1 MISRL
6 LFMLFVVVV
15 QAKKP
20 TIMDVLKNDGRF
32 GILVSALESACLHD
46 YLRKATGGHR
56 SDEYTVFAPTDE
68 AFESLAPQEMEYIQ
82 SNLYT
87 VIQHHVIKKKALIA
101 SLLDGDR
108 HLTFSRGYVN
118 VAVSND
124 IMIDD
129 AKIITPDV
137 MAKNGVIHVIDKVLI
152 AQDAAV

>member
-56 SDEYTVFAPTDE
+56 SDEYTVFGVKLCVDCLRYILHLFSA
-68 AFESLAPQEMEYIQ
+68 LQLPQMKHL
-82 SNLYT
+82 NLSPHKKWNIFNLIYT
-87 VIQHHVIKKKALIA
+87 RSFNIM
-101 SLLDGDR
+101 LLR
-108 HLTFSRGYVN
+108 RKL
-118 VAVSND
+118 
-124 IMIDD
+124 
-129 AKIITPDV
+129 
-137 MAKNGVIHVIDKVLI
+137 
-152 AQDAAV
+152 

>member
-56 SDEYTVFAPTDE
+56 SDEYTVFGMLNCASIVLGT
-68 AFESLAPQEMEYIQ
+68 YCT
-82 SNLYT
+82 Y
-87 VIQHHVIKKKALIA
+87 
-101 SLLDGDR
+101 SLLYSSHR
-108 HLTFSRGYVN
+108 
-118 VAVSND
+118 
-124 IMIDD
+124 
-129 AKIITPDV
+129 
-137 MAKNGVIHVIDKVLI
+137 
-152 AQDAAV
+152 